1 MLASL
6 LPGIRVLR
14 APLAAGFVWL
24 TALWFLLEPSW
35 SASAADVGVIAS
47 AARLLDVVNLVAQ
60 GALVSFLAY
69 ILGSFSVFAF
79 SRPLLSLIQTRL
91 EVRPHRLAGLSA
103 LGRESLAQVAVDGRQ
118 RLEQALALSGVAV
131 DEVLGLSRVS
141 PDSLGSRGKIA
152 PAGFVRSTGLPTG
165 RSAWRR
171 AISSKV
177 RSAWRRAAVPMGL
190 SADWVLPTPE
200 ERQERELAERI
211 LRDLPVVAQAQLLGK
226 EAEVYGAVDRSR
238 AEVEFRV
245 ALVPPL
251 AALSLAIGAATGNA
265 LGMVLAPLVG
275 GLAAVGLML
284 DAGKQTRE
292 SNDLI
297 LSLMEHGRLKPPSL
311 IRAESEAVSRGDQA
325 PAKVVARQAEEAA
338 RALRQ
343 YLASLEAVPSSGS
356 LPMLT
361 QAYEASQRAH
371 TEATRLDRLLA
382 QYLPPPSSRSTSGE
396 WVLEPLDRV
405 LSGWATINEGL
416 GLEARIPRVAWA
428 DERPSPEELLDLIR
442 QARDRNREFVD
453 AVRAAVGRIAAQDAG
468 RRAAPGDLPAGGDA
482 P

>member
-69 ILGSFSVFAF
+69 LLGAFSVFAF

-118 RLEQALALSGVAV
+118 RLERALALSGVAV

-141 PDSLGSRGKIA
+141 PNSLGSLGKTA
-152 PAGFVRSTGLPTG
+152 PAGFG
-165 RSAWRR
+165 RR
-171 AISSKV
+171 ARLPKV
-177 RSAWRRAAVPMGL
+177 RSAWRGAAVPMGL

-251 AALSLAIGAATGNA
+251 AALSLAIGAATGNV
-265 LGMVLAPLVG
+265 LGMVLSPLVG
-275 GLAAVGLML
+275 GLAAMGLML

-297 LSLMEHGRLKPPSL
+297 LSLMEHGRLTPPSL

-343 YLASLEAVPSSGS
+343 YFASLEAVPSSGS

-382 QYLPPPSSRSTSGE
+382 QYLPPSSSRSTSGD

-416 GLEARIPRVAWA
+416 GLEARIPRLAWA
-428 DERPSPEELLDLIR
+428 DGRPSPEELLDLIR
-442 QARDRNREFVD
+442 QARDRNQEFGD
-453 AVRAAVGRIAAQDAG
+453 AVRAAVGRIAAQEAG
-468 RRAAPGDLPAGGDA
+468 RRAAPDLPAGGDA

>member
-35 SASAADVGVIAS
+35 SSSAADVGVIAS

-79 SRPLLSLIQTRL
+79 SRPLLSLIQTHL
-91 EVRPHRLAGLSA
+91 EVRPHRLTGLSA

-141 PDSLGSRGKIA
+141 PNSLGSRGKTA
-152 PAGFVRSTGLPTG
+152 PAGFG
-165 RSAWRR
+165 RR
-171 AISSKV
+171 ARLPKV

-251 AALSLAIGAATGNA
+251 AALSLAIGAATGNV
-265 LGMVLAPLVG
+265 LGMVLSPLVG

-382 QYLPPPSSRSTSGE
+382 QYLPPPASRSTSGE

-416 GLEARIPRVAWA
+416 GLEAMIPRVAWA
-428 DERPSPEELLDLIR
+428 DERPSPEELLDLVR

-453 AVRAAVGRIAAQDAG
+453 AVRAAVGRIAAQEAG